1 MYLIISLLGFVRF
14 KSEGVSGKAQNLLVT
29 EEMRGIDCLLEK
41 VFKAPTYI
49 RVSV

>member
-1 MYLIISLLGFVRF
+1 MYLIISLCR
-14 KSEGVSGKAQNLLVT
+14 GKAQNLIVT
-29 EEMRGIDCLLEK
+29 EEMRGIACLLEK